1 VPTALLLVDEW
12 DLWMDEKMDG
22 IPAVE
27 WVVWMAF

>member
-1 VPTALLLVDEW
+1 MVLLWVDEW
-12 DLWMDEKMDG
+12 DFWMVVQWVE